1 MSEIKV
7 NKISPKQTCTQV
19 TLGDSGDDII
29 VASGVNFKTPSVKD
43 ASGNII
49 ISRCGSNITIGS
61 SGAAVA
67 LAAGATQSGFGRT
80 GTVNWDT
87 TAKTTTVTAAS
98 GVGYFVDTTSASVT
112 VNLPAGSAGD
122 IVAVSDYANTAA
134 TNNIVIGPNG
144 ADNIQGVNG
153 NYLINTAGGTVT
165 LVYVDSTQ
173 GWRPTDAATA
183 SSIIEQ
189 PLFTAATGGC
199 IAISGDYKIHTF
211 TGPGTFTVTQL
222 GNGPTNPAGGPNTV
236 SYLVVAGGGG
246 NNGGGGGFR
255 EGRDIGP
262 SYTASPLV
270 APTGLTISQTAYPII
285 VGGGGNA
292 TGPNA
297 TPGVA
302 SKGNNSVFSTIISAG
317 GGRGGPTGT
326 CRDGGSGAGGNNQP
340 TSSGNTPPVS
350 PSQGFPGGPNVNG
363 QSGSGGGGATEA
375 GQPNNGPNN
384 PGGRGG
390 AGATTSISGSPTA
403 YAGGAGGG
411 ANVAIGLSGG
421 AGSPCGTGGKGV
433 GAPPTS
439 IPVPAAA
446 PNAAGN
452 GTTNRGGGGGSGGY
466 GCGKG
471 AGGSGVVVIRYK
483 FQ

>member
-7 NKISPKQTCTQV
+7 NKISPRTNCGTV
-19 TLGDSGDDII
+19 TLGDSGDSFAIATC
-29 VASGVNFKTPSVKD
+29 ASFKTKDVKD

-98 GVGYFVDTTSASVT
+98 GVGYFVDTTSGAVT

-153 NYLINTAGGTVT
+153 NYLINVNGGTVT
-165 LVYVDSTQ
+165 LVYVDATQ

-189 PLFTAATGGC
+189 PLFTVATGGTITC
-199 IAISGDYKIHTF
+199 DGDYKIHTF

-246 NNGGGGGFR
+246 NSGGAGGYR

-262 SYTASPLV
+262 SYTASPKV
-270 APTGLTISQTAYPII
+270 APAGLTITSTAYSII
-285 VGGGGNA
+285 VGGGGANFPSS
-292 TGPNA
+292 T
-297 TPGVA
+297 
-302 SKGNNSVFSTIISAG
+302 KGSDSIFSTITSAG
-317 GGRGGPTGT
+317 GGSNTPIL
-326 CRDGGSGAGGNNQP
+326 RDGGSGSGANNATP
-340 TSSGNTPPVS
+340 GAGNTPPVS
-350 PSQGFPGGPNVNG
+350 PPQGFPGGPNVNG
-363 QSGSGGGGATEA
+363 QGSSGGGGATEA
-375 GQPNNGPNN
+375 GAPNNGPNN

-390 AGATTSISGSPTA
+390 AGTSTSITGSPLSYT
-403 YAGGAGGG
+403 GGG
-411 ANVAIGLSGG
+411 GGPANAGLGLTGG
-421 AGSPCGTGGKGV
+421 PTSPCGTGGA
-433 GAPPTS
+433 GAGAGNPTG
-439 IPVPAAA
+439 
-446 PNAAGN
+446 GN
-452 GTTNRGGGGGSGGY
+452 GTTNRGGGGGGG
-466 GCGKG
+466 
-471 AGGSGVVVIRYK
+471 GGSGVVVIRYK